1 MTISRGL
8 LLAAMTPPPAL
19 EEEFNEW
26 YDTEHVP
33 ERLRIPGFDTA
44 RRFVAVV
51 GWPRYLAL
59 YDLDHP
65 GVLGSAAY
73 AAVAG
78 ANFSPWTKRIVP
90 RMTGRYRAAAEQIH
104 PGRALI
110 GTSTRIVLL
119 RFRGVPSVEQGA
131 LVAGLREAFERAP
144 GISALRVFKADSDA
158 GTDHLAIVEAA
169 LPISE
174 ERISEARL
182 GEAARWL
189 DLAAVYAPYWRE

>member
-1 MTISRGL
+1 VTPPRGL
-8 LLAAMTPPPAL
+8 LLAAMTPPLAL

-26 YDTEHVP
+26 YDSEHVP
-33 ERLRIPGFDTA
+33 ERLRIPGFDTG
-44 RRFVAVV
+44 RRFIAVA

-59 YDLDHP
+59 YDLDSP
-65 GVLGSAAY
+65 GVLESAAY

-110 GTSTRIVLL
+110 GTFIRIALL
-119 RFRGVPSVEQGA
+119 RFRGVPSDGQGT
-131 LVAGLREAFERAP
+131 LVANLREAFERAP
-144 GISALRVFKADSDA
+144 DISALRIFKAASES
-158 GTDHLAIVEAA
+158 GTDHLAIVEAS
-169 LPISE
+169 LPITE
-174 ERISEARL
+174 ERIAEARL